1 MPVDDGP
8 DPVLT
13 GQELQRARERSRP
26 PGSSP
31 PGGPDKPR
39 SGVPELRP
47 EDVVP
52 TLREHDARSTG
63 DPNEP

>member
-1 MPVDDGP
+1 MPVDEGP

-26 PGSSP
+26 PGSAP
-31 PGGPDKPR
+31 EGG

-47 EDVVP
+47 EDVVS
-52 TLREHDARSTG
+52 TLRQHDARSQG
-63 DPNEP
+63 DPNHP